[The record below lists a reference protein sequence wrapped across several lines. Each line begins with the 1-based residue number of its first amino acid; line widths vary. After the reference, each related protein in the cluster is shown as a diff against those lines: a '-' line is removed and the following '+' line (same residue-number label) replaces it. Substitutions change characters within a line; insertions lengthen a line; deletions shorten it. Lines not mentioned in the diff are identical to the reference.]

1 MSGPR
6 KYPRVLALHLSGIG
20 ASFCVFEA
28 PCSLYDW
35 GHRHI
40 KRQDRDNE
48 TLAAV
53 GHLLHRFAPDAVVI
67 EDISALG
74 TRRSARVCRL
84 YRDIETLADDHAID
98 VFAYPW
104 EAVFRAYEGGRP
116 ENRYEVAV
124 LTAKVLPMIA
134 RRLPPKRKMWMPKDP
149 RQSLFDAAALGV
161 TYYAAH
167 R

>member
-1 MSGPR
+1 MSAAR

-20 ASFCVFEA
+20 VSFCVFDA

-35 GHRHI
+35 GHKHI
-40 KRQDRDNE
+40 KRPDRDKE

-53 GHLLHRFAPDAVVI
+53 GHLLHRFTPDAVVI
-67 EDISALG
+67 EDTSALG
-74 TRRSARVCRL
+74 TRRSVRVCRL
-84 YRDIETLADDHAID
+84 YQDIEALIDDHAID

-104 EAVFRAYEGGRP
+104 EAVFRAYAGGRP
-116 ENRYEVAV
+116 ENRYEVAI
-124 LTAKVLPMIA
+124 LTAKALPMIA
-134 RRLPPKRKMWMPKDP
+134 RRLPPKRKLWMPKDP
-149 RQSLFDAAALGV
+149 RQSLFDAAALGI